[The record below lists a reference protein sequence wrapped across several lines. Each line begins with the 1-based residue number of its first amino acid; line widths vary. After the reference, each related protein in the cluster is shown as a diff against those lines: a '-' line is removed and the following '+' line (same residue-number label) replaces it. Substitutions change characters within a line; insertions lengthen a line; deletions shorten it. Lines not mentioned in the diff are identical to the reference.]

1 MNVYPKEGVPF
12 VPGYACITADA
23 PHPNA
28 GRLFFDFLLSEEGQA
43 VMQEIGVY
51 SARPGMPPVPN
62 KPLLSELNLV
72 NIDWKYLADNSQEIQ
87 GKISKALGRK

>member
-1 MNVYPKEGVPF
+1 VYPKEGIPF
-12 VPGYACITADA
+12 VPGYACVTADA

-28 GRLFFDFLLSEEGQA
+28 ARLFLDFLLSKDGQT

-72 NIDWKYLADNSQEIQ
+72 DVDWAYLAKHSREIQ
-87 GKISKALGRK
+87 AKISKALGRK